1 MKQRRVLP
9 IDRLVQFCQ
18 ENDYFMFSAKDTG
31 FSIAVSVPATF
42 DLEKYDDEDLT
53 HRGLVR
59 LRFKVAHI
67 GQNRNK
73 TYISEENMK
82 KAMPSLKNR
91 PILAAI
97 HQLDD
102 GSWDFHKHDA
112 AENEDGEV
120 EYIETQV
127 GNFTEDDPVLEYDK
141 EMDKTYV
148 VAYGV
153 VAEEYTK
160 AAEIIREKGGTKNS
174 CELCVD
180 SFVYNAKEGY
190 LELQDFY
197 FSGSTLLGSEKDG
210 TEIGEGMLGSRADIV
225 DFAINET
232 QGNPCFHKENSKE
245 GGQGMTKMD
254 ELLQKYNKSLEDI
267 TFEYDGMTDEELEA
281 KFAEL
286 FDGESDGSSS
296 DQNGGALAD
305 PPATDDNTTPGED
318 DDKDDDEEEKD
329 PEEDEASTDPTPKK
343 KVDNTFTVGNVNYEL
358 SLGEKDFAL
367 YQLVN
372 AVYADADNT
381 WYGVISY
388 EDYVIMEDW
397 CTGQLY
403 RQSYSQDGDELTL
416 TGDRVRVYAVYVTE
430 EERTELENMRA
441 NYASLVEFKDNA
453 DRAASREEKLNS
465 VSDEKYAVIKNEKSY
480 KDLVKKIDDYSLT
493 DFEKEVKL
501 ILFEYRE
508 KHPITDSNHKV
519 NFDLNEQTKK
529 KKAYGNLFD

>member
-1 MKQRRVLP
+1 MNQKRVLP
-9 IDRLVQFCQ
+9 IDRLVEFCQ
-18 ENDYFMFSAKDTG
+18 ANNYLMFSARDAG

-42 DLEKYDDEDLT
+42 ELYSSDDEGDPSR
-53 HRGLVR
+53 RGLVR
-59 LRFKVAHI
+59 LRFRVAHI

-82 KAMPSLKNR
+82 KAMSSLKNR

-112 AENEDGEV
+112 DEDADGNL

-127 GNFTEDDPVLEYDK
+127 GNFTEDEPFLEYDK

-148 VAYGV
+148 IAYGV
-153 VAEEYTK
+153 IAEEYTK
-160 AAEIIREKGGTKNS
+160 AASIIREKGGTKNS

-225 DFAINET
+225 DFAITEN
-232 QGNPCFHKENSKE
+232 QGDPCFHKENLKE

-254 ELLQKYNKSLEDI
+254 ELLQKYEKSLEDI
-267 TFEYDGMTDEELEA
+267 TFEYEGMTDEELEA
-281 KFAEL
+281 KFAEM
-286 FDGESDGSSS
+286 FDGDGDGSSS
-296 DQNGGALAD
+296 EPASAD
-305 PPATDDNTTPGED
+305 PVADGGDDGED
-318 DDKDDDEEEKD
+318 DGDDGDDDGD
-329 PEEDEASTDPTPKK
+329 GQAEDEASVDPTPKK
-343 KVDNTFTVGNVNYEL
+343 KVDNTFTVGNVQYEL
-358 SLGEKDFAL
+358 SLDEKSLAL
-367 YQLVN
+367 YRLVN
-372 AVYADADNT
+372 ATYADADNT
-381 WYGVISY
+381 WYGVQAY
-388 EDYVIMEDW
+388 ESYVIMEDW

-403 RQSYSQDGDELTL
+403 KQSYSQDGDNLTL
-416 TGDRVRVYAVYVTE
+416 TGDRVEVYAVYVTA
-430 EERTELENMRA
+430 EERAELDNMRA
-441 NYASLVEFKDNA
+441 NYAGLVEFKANA
-453 DRAASREEKLNS
+453 DREASRSAKLNS

-480 KDLVKKIDDYSLT
+480 KELVKNIDSYSLA

-501 ILFEYRE
+501 VLFEYRE
-508 KHPITDSNHKV
+508 KHPIADSNHKV
-519 NFDLNEQTKK
+519 NFDLNEQPKK

>member
-1 MKQRRVLP
+1 
-9 IDRLVQFCQ
+9 
-18 ENDYFMFSAKDTG
+18 
-31 FSIAVSVPATF
+31 
-42 DLEKYDDEDLT
+42 
-53 HRGLVR
+53 
-59 LRFKVAHI
+59 
-67 GQNRNK
+67 
-73 TYISEENMK
+73 
-82 KAMPSLKNR
+82 
-91 PILAAI
+91 
-97 HQLDD
+97 
-102 GSWDFHKHDA
+102 
-112 AENEDGEV
+112 
-120 EYIETQV
+120 
-127 GNFTEDDPVLEYDK
+127 
-141 EMDKTYV
+141 
-148 VAYGV
+148 
-153 VAEEYTK
+153 
-160 AAEIIREKGGTKNS
+160 
-174 CELCVD
+174 
-180 SFVYNAKEGY
+180 
-190 LELQDFY
+190 
-197 FSGSTLLGSEKDG
+197 
-210 TEIGEGMLGSRADIV
+210 
-225 DFAINET
+225 
-232 QGNPCFHKENSKE
+232 
-245 GGQGMTKMD
+245 MTKMD

-305 PPATDDNTTPGED
+305 PPATGDNTTPGED

-343 KVDNTFTVGNVNYEL
+343 KVDNTFTIGNVNYEL

-403 RQSYSQDGDELTL
+403 RQSYSQDGDDLTL

-465 VSDEKYAVIKNEKSY
+465 VSDDKYAVIKNEKSY

-508 KHPITDSNHKV
+508 KHPIVESNHKV